1 MMPVSQADLEAQY
14 AEMKRATARMHEIID
29 LSEKELGR
37 GQELAEYK
45 PALDKLNARI
55 DEIEAKANRP
65 GLFGAST
72 GDEVDPDEAR
82 AKRERQVEQKLRHKS
97 FTTMM
102 RRGLKSMRASER
114 EHLVPTDQGGEGWN
128 FKALDLKALNIT
140 DDTLG
145 GFFVLPDIIQDEI
158 IRNVVLISPLRGA
171 ARVMQTSSNNVKI
184 PVLTSPTAAAWTA
197 ETGTRTVSTN
207 PQFGMKDI
215 PTHECYALMLFSR
228 QLLEDS
234 FFDME
239 KEMSFEFSQQFAK
252 LEGAAFVSGTGV
264 GQPLGFLNDPAITA
278 GTNTY
283 TSASSG
289 VLAADDMINAV
300 HNFKPFTYYMNG
312 AQWVM
317 NLKTLGTVRKF
328 KDSQNRYLWEPGLS
342 LADPP
347 MILNMPYIIAPDMPD
362 IATSA
367 YAVAFGKWDLAYRIV
382 DRTGI
387 AVQRLEELYATSA
400 QIGVL
405 AYKRVGG
412 QTVLSEA
419 AYALQIHS

>member
-1 MMPVSQADLEAQY
+1 MAVSVKELEEVQ
-14 AEMKRATARMHEIID
+14 KLTARLREIVDIGEER
-29 LSEKELGR
+29 LGKMKEF
-37 GQELAEYK
+37 AEDIPHLK
-45 PALDKLNARI
+45 AINDRLDQF
-55 DEIEAKANRP
+55 EAKTQRP
-65 GLFGAST
+65 GLFGESG
-72 GDEVDPDEAR
+72 GDIIDLEEAR
-82 AKRERQVEQKLRHKS
+82 AKYEHAVEQKKRHKA
-97 FTTMM
+97 FNAFI
-102 RRGLKSMRASER
+102 RRGMKAMRASEK
-114 EHLVPTDQGGEGWN
+114 EHLVPTDAGEQGWN
-128 FKALDLKALNIT
+128 YKSLDLKSLNLT

-145 GFFVLPDIIQDEI
+145 GYFVLPDIIQDEI
-158 IRNVVLISPLRGA
+158 IRNVVLISPIRGL

-184 PVLTSPTAAAWTA
+184 PVLTAPTAAAWTS

-207 PQFGMKDI
+207 PQFGMKDV

-239 KEMSFEFSQQFAK
+239 KEISFEFSQQFAK
-252 LEGAAFVSGTGV
+252 LEGTAFVSGTGI
-264 GQPLGFLNDPAITA
+264 GQPLGFLNDPNILN

-289 VLAADDMINAV
+289 VLAADDLISAV
-300 HNFKPFTYYMNG
+300 HNFKAFAYYMQN

-317 NLKTLGTVRKF
+317 NLKTLGVVRKM

-347 MILNMPYIIAPDMPD
+347 MILNMKYVIAPDMPD
-362 IATSA
+362 VATSA
-367 YAVAFGKWDLAYRIV
+367 YAVAFGDFQRGYRIV
-382 DRTGI
+382 DRTQI

-405 AYKRVGG
+405 AYKRIGA

-419 AYALQIHS
+419 IYCIQIHS